1 MNKKFNVMTEIVSG
15 DKVDNF
21 NLKEYDGL
29 GCALDKRHIA
39 ECDYKHLRRTLNSMK
54 KQHSYN
60 NTLSVLFV
68 SWCKESKEFFRY
80 IVDMVNKCPDVLFFT
95 LNKRDPS
102 VAGVLTEDNHLLLYA
117 PTIWYIFKKFN
128 HIVPG
133 SLSFDEV
140 KRKLRNNFLNMG
152 LSKAET
158 QTVLDEN
165 FNVNDLVE
173 TETETILET
182 IFPAYS
188 RDCTF
193 SEWYI

>member
-1 MNKKFNVMTEIVSG
+1 MNTKFNVKAEIISE
-15 DKVDNF
+15 DKIDNL
-21 NLKEYDGL
+21 NLKEYDGI
-29 GCALDKRHIA
+29 GCAIDKRHIA
-39 ECDYKHLRRTLNSMK
+39 ECDYKHLRRTMNSMK

-60 NTLSVLFV
+60 NTLSVFFV
-68 SWCKESKEFFRY
+68 SWCKESKEFLKY

-95 LNKRDPS
+95 LNRRDPS

-117 PTIWYIFKKFN
+117 PTIWYIFKKF
-128 HIVPG
+128 HHLVPG

-140 KRKLRNNFLNMG
+140 KRKVRNNFLNMG
-152 LSKAET
+152 LSKSET

-165 FNVNDLVE
+165 FKVDDLEE
-173 TETETILET
+173 TQTEIILET

-193 SEWYI
+193 SE

>member
-95 LNKRDPS
+95 LNRRDPS

-117 PTIWYIFKKFN
+117 PTIWYIFKKF
-128 HIVPG
+128 HHLVPG
-133 SLSFDEV
+133 SLSFDDV
-140 KRKLRNNFLNMG
+140 KRKVRNNFLNMG
-152 LSKAET
+152 LSKVET

-165 FNVNDLVE
+165 FKVDDLLE
-173 TETETILET
+173 TQTEIILET
-182 IFPAYS
+182 IFPTYS
-188 RDCTF
+188 RECNF
-193 SEWYI
+193 SE